1 MPDGERRLS
10 ETAHDLGLALA
21 SLAAPLLYR
30 RGRLPVYPD
39 WIEQDGERRRALIP
53 LEAAEARTFFDES
66 ILFVRM
72 KYDQRSETERQE
84 HVTLSKSEAEGLL
97 VAKQLLQHLPEITAI
112 HPRPLPILN
121 PDGTL
126 RLLPPGYDPDTGIYT
141 YGE

>member
-1 MPDGERRLS
+1 MP
-10 ETAHDLGLALA
+10 
-21 SLAAPLLYR
+21 
-30 RGRLPVYPD
+30 
-39 WIEQDGERRRALIP
+39 DGERRRALIP
-53 LEAAEARTFFDES
+53 LESAEARTFFDQA
-66 ILFVRM
+66 ILFVRT

-97 VAKQLLQHLPEITAI
+97 AAKQFLEHLPEITSI

-121 PDGTL
+121 PDTSL